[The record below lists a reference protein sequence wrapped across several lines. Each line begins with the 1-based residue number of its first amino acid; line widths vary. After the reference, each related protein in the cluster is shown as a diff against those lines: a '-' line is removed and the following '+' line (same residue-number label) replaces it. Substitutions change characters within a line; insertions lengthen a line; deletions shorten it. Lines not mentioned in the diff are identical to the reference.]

1 MLILEI
7 KGFSRSGPV
16 GPVETKTLDYEKKA
30 LEFPPPTKRK
40 RTKKAEGVH
49 RTTTKLVKRK
59 MVFKSRNIKRVG
71 HGQGIYTLCVIHHKG
86 LFLP

>member
-59 MVFKSRNIKRVG
+59 EKEEGKDAYKTRKINN
-71 HGQGIYTLCVIHHKG
+71 L
-86 LFLP
+86 